1 MSLKSIKIVHT
12 SDVHLDSRFSS
23 ETEGNFRNSA
33 ERAFAAVVTCAI
45 DEKADLLLIVGDLFD
60 NNRVGEADFEFVRT
74 QLARLNCQTVLLP
87 GNHDVHDEKSVWH
100 RLEVSTAGGHVH
112 AILDPDGNQLT
123 LDSISARVW
132 GRAMAEHAPENIPL
146 LNPPERNSDYWNIG
160 LAHGQ
165 VVAKRAGIGS
175 SQITHDEI
183 NASRFDYLALGHV
196 HVWGDM
202 SQGDTRAFYPGS
214 PVAAYASSDGGHVAI
229 ATLSPSQETQ
239 VERRQVDERKNT
251 SKTESDSATA
261 YHFV

>member
-1 MSLKSIKIVHT
+1 MPLKSIKIVHT

-23 ETEGNFRNSA
+23 EADGDFRNSA
-33 ERAFAAVVTCAI
+33 ERAFSAVVSCAI
-45 DEKADLLLIVGDLFD
+45 EERADLLLIVGDLFD

-74 QLARLNCQTVLLP
+74 QLARVECHTVLLP

-100 RLEVSTAGGHVH
+100 RLEVSSAGGHVH
-112 AILDPDGNQLT
+112 ALLEPDGKQLS
-123 LDSISARVW
+123 LGNISTKVW

-146 LNPPERNSDYWNIG
+146 LNPPPRNEDHWNIG

-165 VVAKRAGIGS
+165 VVSKRAGIGS

-183 NASRFDYLALGHV
+183 SASGFDYLALGHV

-202 SQGDTRAFYPGS
+202 SHGQTRAFYPGS

-229 ATLSPSQETQ
+229 TTLSFDEEPR
-239 VERRQVDERKNT
+239 VERRQVDERKST
-251 SKTESDSATA
+251 STKEDDSATA